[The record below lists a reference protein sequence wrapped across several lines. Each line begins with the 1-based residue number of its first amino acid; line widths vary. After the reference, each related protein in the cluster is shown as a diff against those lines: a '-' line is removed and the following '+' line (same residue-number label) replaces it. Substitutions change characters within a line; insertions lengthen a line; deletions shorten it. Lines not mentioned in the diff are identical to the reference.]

1 MAVNDSDEVMER
13 IGRIERGERKG
24 LYKED
29 FSDGE
34 LCLIVETCGER
45 FFERHFA

>member
-24 LYKED
+24 LFKAD

-34 LCLIVETCGER
+34 LCLIIETCGES
-45 FFERHFA
+45 FLERHFA